1 MKEMLLKSNEEL
13 RTYKA
18 NCWRE
23 FNHYMNDYY
32 KKDVCRG
39 DMIQTAKKIDLILAG
54 IDRELKKNNELL
66 SVLP

>member
-1 MKEMLLKSNEEL
+1 MKEMLLKANEEL
-13 RTYKA
+13 RTYRA
-18 NCWRE
+18 NAWKE
-23 FNHYMNDYY
+23 FNATMNDYY